1 VTHFALNGLPI
12 FWKVSP
18 GSTAIDQ
25 EKLGVSN
32 MNRLRTSSVLVLGL
46 LIGLFAMTLPASASF
61 PGKNGRIAFV
71 LGPDIYTMNPD
82 GSDIRQLTNL
92 GPDSSAFWE
101 SWSPDGKLIVFEYRP
116 PESPRQIWLMNA
128 DGSNQHVLLADSD
141 FSDERPSFTSDGNS
155 VIFSR
160 CRLDIE
166 GTCALFQMQINGG
179 VITAITHFELGI
191 QDFSPQYSSDN
202 RLAFTGVGRNGIIC
216 AIQLMNTQNAN
227 SQRITPAPL
236 AARQPDWSP
245 DARRIAFSTHCRGL
259 DGNPENEE
267 IWTVNAK
274 GDALLRL
281 TKNGD
286 DYFSGPHDFH
296 PSWSP
301 QGDAI
306 VFERDAP
313 DYSSSGIFIMKS
325 DGSGD
330 AKEVLALGS
339 SPRKSILQRERNRTL
354 GSRTL
359 RRLKQIEDG
368 GALPQWGS
376 AEK

>member
-1 VTHFALNGLPI
+1 
-12 FWKVSP
+12 
-18 GSTAIDQ
+18 
-25 EKLGVSN
+25 

-46 LIGLFAMTLPASASF
+46 LIGLFAITLPASASF

-92 GPDSSAFWE
+92 GPDSNALWE
-101 SWSPDGKLIVFEYRP
+101 SWSPDGKLIVFNEYRP
-116 PESPRQIWLMNA
+116 PDFLGQLWLMNA
-128 DGSNQHVLLADSD
+128 DGSNQRLLLADAD
-141 FSDERPSFTSDGNS
+141 FDDERPSFTPDGNS

-160 CRLDIE
+160 CRLDVD
-166 GTCALFQMQINGG
+166 GTCALFQTQINGG
-179 VITAITHFELGI
+179 TVTAITHFELGI
-191 QDFSPQYSSDN
+191 QDFSPHYSLDN
-202 RLAFTGVGRNGIIC
+202 RLTFTGVARNGIIC
-216 AIQLMNTQNAN
+216 AIELTDPQESGL
-227 SQRITPAPL
+227 RRLTPAPL

-259 DGNPENEE
+259 EGNPENEE

-281 TKNGD
+281 TKNGH
-286 DYFSGPHDFH
+286 DYFAGPHDFH

-325 DGSGD
+325 DGSGS
-330 AKEVLALGS
+330 KEVLALGS
-339 SPRKSILQRERNRTL
+339 PVRKSILQRQQNHSLGGRTA
-354 GSRTL
+354 

-368 GALPQWGS
+368 GALPQWGP
-376 AEK
+376 AGN

>member
-1 VTHFALNGLPI
+1 VAAGFTTIG
-12 FWKVSP
+12 
-18 GSTAIDQ
+18 Q

-32 MNRLRTSSVLVLGL
+32 MNRLRTNSVLVLGL
-46 LIGLFAMTLPASASF
+46 LIGLFAITLPASASF

-82 GSDIRQLTNL
+82 GSDVRQLTNL
-92 GPDSSAFWE
+92 GPDSTAFWE
-101 SWSPDGKLIVFEYRP
+101 SWSPDGKLIVFNEHRP
-116 PESPRQIWLMNA
+116 PDFLGQLWLMNA
-128 DGSNQHVLLADSD
+128 DGSNQRLLLAEAD
-141 FSDERPSFTSDGNS
+141 FDEERPSFTSDGSS
-155 VIFSR
+155 VIFTR
-160 CRLDIE
+160 CRDHD
-166 GTCALFQMQINGG
+166 TCALYQLEVDGTG
-179 VITAITHFELGI
+179 LHAITQLELGI
-191 QDFSPQYSSDN
+191 QDVSAEYSFDGK
-202 RLAFTGVGRNGIIC
+202 LAFTGVGRNGIIC
-216 AIQLMNTQNAN
+216 AIQLMNTQGGNV
-227 SQRITPAPL
+227 QRLTPAPL

-286 DYFSGPHDFH
+286 DYFSGPHDVH

-313 DYSSSGIFIMKS
+313 DYSSSGIFIMKA
-325 DGSGD
+325 DGSGL
-330 AKEVLALGS
+330 KKVLSLGS
-339 SPRKSILQRERNRTL
+339 SARKSKLQSQRTL
-354 GSRTL
+354 SLDSRAA
-359 RRLKQIEDG
+359 RRLKQIEEG
-368 GALPQWGS
+368 GALPQWGP
-376 AEK
+376 AEN

>member
-12 FWKVSP
+12 FWKVAP

-32 MNRLRTSSVLVLGL
+32 MNRLRTSSVFVLGL
-46 LIGLFAMTLPASASF
+46 LIGLFAITLPASASF
-61 PGKNGRIAFV
+61 PGNNGRIAFV

-82 GSDIRQLTNL
+82 GSDIKQLTNL

-116 PESPRQIWLMNA
+116 PDLPRQLWLMNA
-128 DGSNQHVLLADSD
+128 DGSNQHVLLADSG
-141 FSDERPSFTSDGNS
+141 FSDERPSFTSDGSS

-166 GTCALFQMQINGG
+166 ACALFRMEINGG
-179 VITAITHFELGI
+179 AIRGLTDFQLGI
-191 QDFSPQYSSDN
+191 QDVSPHFAADN
-202 RLAFTGVGRNGIIC
+202 TLVFTGVGRNGIIC
-216 AIQLMNTQNAN
+216 ALGLLDTQGGNL
-227 SQRITPAPL
+227 RRLTPAPL

-313 DYSSSGIFIMKS
+313 DYSSSRIFIMKS
-325 DGSGD
+325 DGSGG
-330 AKEVLALGS
+330 KEVLAIGS
-339 SPRKSILQRERNRTL
+339 SSRKSVLQRERNGTL
-354 GSRTL
+354 DSRTV

-368 GALPQWGS
+368 GAMPQWGP
-376 AEK
+376 AAN

>member
-1 VTHFALNGLPI
+1 
-12 FWKVSP
+12 
-18 GSTAIDQ
+18 
-25 EKLGVSN
+25 
-32 MNRLRTSSVLVLGL
+32 MNRIRTSSVLVLGL
-46 LIGLFAMTLPASASF
+46 LIGLSAITLPASASF
-61 PGKNGRIAFV
+61 PGKNGKIAFV

-92 GPDSSAFWE
+92 GPDSSASWE
-101 SWSPDGKLIVFEYRP
+101 SWAPNGKLIVFNEYHP
-116 PESPRQIWLMNA
+116 PDFMGQLWLMNA
-128 DGSNQHVLLADSD
+128 DGSNQRLLLAEVA
-141 FSDERPSFTSDGNS
+141 FDEKRPSFSSDGSS
-155 VIFSR
+155 VIFTR
-160 CRLDIE
+160 CRDHD
-166 GTCALFQMQINGG
+166 TCALYQLEVDGTG
-179 VITAITHFELGI
+179 LHAITQLELGI
-191 QDFSPQYSSDN
+191 QDVSAEYSFDGK
-202 RLAFTGVGRNGIIC
+202 LAFTGVGRNGIIC
-216 AIQLMNTQNAN
+216 AIQLMNTEGGNL
-227 SQRITPAPL
+227 RRLTPAPF

-281 TKNGD
+281 TKNGN

-313 DYSSSGIFIMKS
+313 DYSSSGIFIMKP
-325 DGSGD
+325 DGSGG
-330 AKEVLALGS
+330 KEVLALGS
-339 SPRKSILQRERNRTL
+339 SARKNILERQRNRTL
-354 GSRTL
+354 DSRPV

-368 GALPQWGS
+368 GAMPQWGP
-376 AEK
+376 AEN

>member
-1 VTHFALNGLPI
+1 VAAGFTTIG
-12 FWKVSP
+12 
-18 GSTAIDQ
+18 Q

-46 LIGLFAMTLPASASF
+46 LIGLSVITLPASASF

-92 GPDSSAFWE
+92 GPDISAFWE
-101 SWSPDGKLIVFEYRP
+101 SWSPDGKIIVFNESRP
-116 PESPRQIWLMNA
+116 PDFLGQLWLMNA
-128 DGSNQHVLLADSD
+128 DGSNQRLLLAEAD
-141 FSDERPSFTSDGNS
+141 FDEERPSFSSDGSS
-155 VIFSR
+155 VIFTR
-160 CRLDIE
+160 CRDHD
-166 GTCALFQMQINGG
+166 TCALYQLEVDGTG
-179 VITAITHFELGI
+179 LHAITQLELGI
-191 QDFSPQYSSDN
+191 QDVSAEYSFDGK
-202 RLAFTGVGRNGIIC
+202 LAFTGVGRNGIIC
-216 AIQLMNTQNAN
+216 AIQLMTTQGAN
-227 SQRITPAPL
+227 LQRLTPAPL
-236 AARQPDWSP
+236 AAHQPDWSP

-259 DGNPENEE
+259 EGNPENEE
-267 IWTVNAK
+267 IWTVNGR

-281 TKNGD
+281 TKNED
-286 DYFSGPHDFH
+286 DYFAGPHDFH

-325 DGSGD
+325 DGSGG
-330 AKEVLALGS
+330 KEVLALGS
-339 SPRKSILQRERNRTL
+339 SPRKSILRQQHDQNL
-354 GSRTL
+354 NSRRA

-368 GALPQWGS
+368 GAMPQWGP
-376 AEK
+376 AAN